1 MKDFSSMLKK
11 SKSIK
16 STKRKNYFRASA
28 VSFNSEKDDS
38 GISING
44 SSPKPSNHL
53 NTNNFSIYNNSF
65 QKNNNKNNNP
75 MDINSKNII
84 VDNLNNPNNKKNKS
98 SIKLNKSLSKL
109 ISPNKSIN
117 FKIDIIEKNMP
128 NQSINNSIIPNGNK
142 NIINNN
148 KKLPLRN
155 TSANINSRNFSTVK
169 EEKEQTSKNIEEDY
183 PNESPNNNINNG
195 LYKLQL
201 FFEGKKIDLMIN
213 KNEKFKKLFLLIQ
226 KQIFPY
232 NQITDYDILYKLKVI
247 NVMDSFNKKI
257 IDLLGDLPNG
267 EVPTILLRKKN
278 NNKEKYNSN
287 GTIITI
293 ENFPSLTDLAI
304 DLNNFF
310 KKETRESDFVVD
322 YKKNN
327 ICKVIFNYPEKAFSL
342 VAYLSRL
349 KLKKQIYKRLKVNLD
364 YKINPVTNIN
374 KDKLKSEKIM
384 LPYLKKE
391 TIYNIKNKNID
402 FYMKSPIYKRKNIKL
417 FLPNYFSFSKSN
429 AKNKIKGED
438 ILFLYKQKQKQKID
452 DINTLNNN
460 IKIMSYIDKVKPIKK
475 KSEVKNRKLISLF
488 IKDNNTGNT
497 PTRMKRNSVFKPII
511 NIGIDIEKDNKIN
524 YNDKNN
530 DLNNI
535 TVRSWSNIDRIKSN
549 INNKKN
555 ILKNNK
561 NTKENNNIKLIDNKE
576 NKEAEEKKNELNL
589 IELLKEAKMSDESDD
604 SSKENSS
611 DYDQLNNKKRKKY
624 LFKNKNK
631 KFIFFNG
638 LTKRERTKNSE
649 YIGKKYD

>member
-1 MKDFSSMLKK
+1 
-11 SKSIK
+11 
-16 STKRKNYFRASA
+16 
-28 VSFNSEKDDS
+28 
-38 GISING
+38 
-44 SSPKPSNHL
+44 
-53 NTNNFSIYNNSF
+53 
-65 QKNNNKNNNP
+65 
-75 MDINSKNII
+75 
-84 VDNLNNPNNKKNKS
+84 
-98 SIKLNKSLSKL
+98 
-109 ISPNKSIN
+109 
-117 FKIDIIEKNMP
+117 
-128 NQSINNSIIPNGNK
+128 
-142 NIINNN
+142 
-148 KKLPLRN
+148 
-155 TSANINSRNFSTVK
+155 
-169 EEKEQTSKNIEEDY
+169 
-183 PNESPNNNINNG
+183 
-195 LYKLQL
+195 
-201 FFEGKKIDLMIN
+201 
-213 KNEKFKKLFLLIQ
+213 
-226 KQIFPY
+226 
-232 NQITDYDILYKLKVI
+232 
-247 NVMDSFNKKI
+247 MDSFNKKI

-342 VAYLSRL
+342 VTYLSRL

-417 FLPNYFSFSKSN
+417 FLPNYFSFSKNN

-438 ILFLYKQKQKQKID
+438 ILFLYKQKQKQKINN
-452 DINTLNNN
+452 INTLNNN

-488 IKDNNTGNT
+488 SKDNNTGNT
-497 PTRMKRNSVFKPII
+497 PTRMKRKSVFKPII

-549 INNKKN
+549 I
-555 ILKNNK
+555 
-561 NTKENNNIKLIDNKE
+561 
-576 NKEAEEKKNELNL
+576 
-589 IELLKEAKMSDESDD
+589 
-604 SSKENSS
+604 
-611 DYDQLNNKKRKKY
+611 
-624 LFKNKNK
+624 
-631 KFIFFNG
+631 
-638 LTKRERTKNSE
+638 
-649 YIGKKYD
+649 